1 LSITSQYTNRIF
13 TDKLEKW
20 ALALL
25 SLVVLG
31 VIAYLSHLSPGLE
44 GGMDSYNHYLIAR
57 YTWEYPYL
65 FLDQWGKPLY
75 NLLASPFVQFG
86 INGAIVLN
94 CVSLIGCSI
103 LVYRILLKIGIN
115 NAWLGY
121 ILTLLSPIFLDNTI
135 SSLTEP
141 LCALLVL
148 LTLYFYIDK
157 RYVLSA
163 VMAGFLPFARSEGF
177 IILFVVF
184 VFIVI
189 IQREYKAILYTAVGS
204 ILFNLLGWYIEGE
217 PLWIFTSNPYIK
229 FEMSGINICG
239 RGDIYHYFRAGH
251 YTFGKIA
258 SWLLVVGA
266 IVYVIRWLRV
276 SRIADHAIGIILCSF
291 TLYFASHAAIWWLGK
306 MGSCGYVRVMVVIAP
321 LASIIMTYG
330 LHHLFLQLE
339 QKLGDKLV
347 LIQRGFMLFVLLNAI
362 YTPYRYYAYKYPM
375 QVSAEQQEYHKLVD
389 WMKSQPLDDRRK
401 IYLYPYFSMIADINP
416 YNQEEHYDFWASS
429 LQFAE
434 DGDILIWDGHFGPHE
449 SGTPLLSLEQDS
461 TWKKIHAIVP
471 KEKIV
476 TLNDKAFEIHVFEK
490 IK

>member
-258 SWLLVVGA
+258 SWL
-266 IVYVIRWLRV
+266 
-276 SRIADHAIGIILCSF
+276 
-291 TLYFASHAAIWWLGK
+291 
-306 MGSCGYVRVMVVIAP
+306 
-321 LASIIMTYG
+321 
-330 LHHLFLQLE
+330 Q
-339 QKLGDKLV
+339 
-347 LIQRGFMLFVLLNAI
+347 
-362 YTPYRYYAYKYPM
+362 
-375 QVSAEQQEYHKLVD
+375 
-389 WMKSQPLDDRRK
+389 
-401 IYLYPYFSMIADINP
+401 
-416 YNQEEHYDFWASS
+416 
-429 LQFAE
+429 
-434 DGDILIWDGHFGPHE
+434 
-449 SGTPLLSLEQDS
+449 
-461 TWKKIHAIVP
+461 
-471 KEKIV
+471 
-476 TLNDKAFEIHVFEK
+476 
-490 IK
+490 